1 MSYENFFKLSE
12 QPFSNAP
19 DSRFYYESEQHNE
32 AMLKIMHAAE
42 TMKGLVVML
51 GDIGAGK
58 TLLAR
63 KALERLENDPGF
75 IVSLLI
81 IVHSEISASWLLK
94 RIASQIGVEKP
105 GESKE
110 TLIPQLYKKLT
121 ELYDGGKRAVVIID
135 EANMLKNREIFEEF
149 RGLLNLEV
157 PGRKLLTLVLVGMP
171 ELDANIAIDPPLQ
184 QRIAVKFKLK
194 LLDREAAIK
203 YIRHRMK
210 VAGALREIFSE
221 QALEEI
227 FTYSK
232 GTPRLINTICD
243 NALLEAFLMK
253 KENVDTAVVENV
265 CRDLGLNKN

>member
-1 MSYENFFKLSE
+1 
-12 QPFSNAP
+12 
-19 DSRFYYESEQHNE
+19 
-32 AMLKIMHAAE
+32 MLKIMHAAE

-63 KALERLENDPGF
+63 KALERLEKDAGF

-81 IVHSEISASWLLK
+81 IVHSEISAAWLLK
-94 RIASQIGVEKP
+94 RLACQIGVEKP
-105 GESKE
+105 AESKE
-110 TLIPQLYKKLT
+110 TLIPQLYKRLT
-121 ELYDGGKRAVVIID
+121 ELYDSGKKAVVIID

-157 PGRKLLTLVLVGMP
+157 PGRKLLTLVLVGMQ
-171 ELDANIAIDPPLQ
+171 ELDTNIAVDPPLQ

-194 LLDREAAIK
+194 LLDRDASIK

-210 VAGALREIFSE
+210 IAGASREIFSE
-221 QALEEI
+221 QALEEV
-227 FTYSK
+227 FAYSK

-253 KENVDTAVVENV
+253 KESVDAVLVENV
-265 CRDLGLNKN
+265 SRDLGISK

>member
-1 MSYENFFKLSE
+1 MSYENFFKLTE

-63 KALERLENDPGF
+63 KALERLENDSNF
-75 IVSLLI
+75 IVSLLV

-105 GESKE
+105 GEAKE
-110 TLIPQLYKKLT
+110 TLLPQLYKRLT
-121 ELYDGGKRAVVIID
+121 ELYDSGKKAVVIID

-171 ELDANIAIDPPLQ
+171 ELDDNIAIDPPLQ
-184 QRIAVKFKLK
+184 QRIAIKFKLK
-194 LLDREAAIK
+194 LLDNNATLNYIK
-203 YIRHRMK
+203 HRMK
-210 VAGALREIFSE
+210 VAGAAREIFSE
-221 QALEEI
+221 AALDDI
-227 FTYSK
+227 FNYSK

-243 NALLEAFLMK
+243 NALLEAFLTK
-253 KENVDTAVVENV
+253 KENVDAGVVESV
-265 CRDLGLNKN
+265 CRDLGLKR